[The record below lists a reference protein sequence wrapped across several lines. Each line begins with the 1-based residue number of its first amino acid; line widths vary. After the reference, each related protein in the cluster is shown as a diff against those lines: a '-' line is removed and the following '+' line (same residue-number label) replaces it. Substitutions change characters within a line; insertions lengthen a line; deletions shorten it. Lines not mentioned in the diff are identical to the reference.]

1 VTTTEAAEADVIVVG
16 AGVIGL
22 GVAGAVA
29 ATGARVA
36 VCDPSPATGASW
48 AAAGMLAPVTES
60 RVGEDDL
67 VALGVASLERW
78 PAFAARVEASS
89 GMSVGL
95 RTEGTLAV
103 GVDDDDRRALDEL
116 AAVHRHLGL
125 ASERLPGG
133 ACRALEPS
141 LHPRLRAGLLVPGD
155 HQVDPRA
162 LLDALLAA
170 GRSAGVDL
178 RTVAVDTIRGDGNRV
193 TGVDLVDGSV
203 MSASTVVIAAGCR
216 SGALGVPGPPGS
228 GPPAPVPGPPVRPVK
243 GQILRLRADPAAMPV
258 TRTIRALVHGWPVYL
273 VPRDSGEVVVGATM
287 EERGFDTTITAGA
300 VHDLLRAAIEVVPEV
315 AELELVESTARLRPA
330 TPDNGPLL
338 GPGPIDGLIHA
349 TGHHRSGVLLA
360 PITVETILATLAQR
374 PVPDVAAPFDPKRYF

>member
-1 VTTTEAAEADVIVVG
+1 MTTTRVTDADVVVAG

-22 GVAGAVA
+22 AVAWEVA
-29 ATGARVA
+29 ATGARVV

-60 RVGEDDL
+60 RIGEDDL
-67 VALGVASLERW
+67 VALGVASLALW
-78 PAFAARVEASS
+78 PDFAARLEVSS
-89 GMSVGL
+89 GRAVGL

-103 GVDDDDRRALDEL
+103 GVDEDDRRALDEL

-125 ASERLPGG
+125 ASERLAGG

-162 LLDALLAA
+162 VLDALLIAA
-170 GRSAGVDL
+170 GTAGVEMC
-178 RTVAVDTIRGDGNRV
+178 TVAVGAVLSNDDRV
-193 TGVDLVDGSV
+193 TGVDLVDGS
-203 MSASTVVIAAGCR
+203 AVVAPAVVVAAGCR
-216 SGALGVPGPPGS
+216 SGALGLPGPAPG
-228 GPPAPVPGPPVRPVK
+228 VPVRPVK
-243 GQILRLRADPAAMPV
+243 GQVLRLRADPLAMPV

-273 VPRDSGEVVVGATM
+273 VPRRSGELVVGATM
-287 EERGFDTTITAGA
+287 EERGFDTTVTAGA
-300 VHDLLRAAIEVVPEV
+300 VHDLLRAAIEVIPEI

-338 GPGPIDGLIHA
+338 GPGPVAGLIHA

-360 PITVETILATLAQR
+360 PITVETVLATLAQR
-374 PVPDVAAPFDPKRYF
+374 PVPDAAAAFDPKRFS